1 MNWCSKKN
9 NSPGA
14 IHRLF
19 HEAKKNAFSLAEV
32 VTALIIL
39 ALFSSSVLVVINR
52 CITSTSDFTLR
63 MRAFEVARE
72 NMEALLSKDSVE
84 ESVEYGASD
93 KYPEINWQTVVETFY
108 EPITASMWLRGI
120 CSAEY
125 VDTEGQRQ
133 TVELTHWLTGLTRE
147 QLMQIMNQQQ
157 EELLAT
163 QLLET
168 LEQAAEYAGVET
180 ETIEQWIDNGMQ
192 TTENGFFIKSN
203 LDLYKSTN
211 GEPSPEEKSRQI
223 SSEADLIRQNAEQN
237 LPGWQEEIDP
247 KTGLTYEELEQMDIS
262 EIWEILKEKQK

>member
-9 NSPGA
+9 GA
-14 IHRLF
+14 PKAMRRLLRDPR
-19 HEAKKNAFSLAEV
+19 KNAFSLAEV
-32 VTALIIL
+32 VTALMIL

-52 CITSTSDFTLR
+52 CITSTSDFALR

-84 ESVEYGASD
+84 ESVEYGTSD

-125 VDTEGQRQ
+125 IDTAGQRQ
-133 TVELTHWLTGLTRE
+133 TVELIHWLTGLTRE

-163 QLLET
+163 QLFET
-168 LEQAAEYAGVET
+168 LEEAAEYAGVDS
-180 ETIEQWIDNGMQ
+180 ETIEQWIDNGML

-203 LDLYKSTN
+203 LDLYKRTDGDPN
-211 GEPSPEEKSRQI
+211 PDEKSRQI

-262 EIWEILKEKQK
+262 EIWEILKKKQQ